1 VPGEKQVVI
10 HDIHVPKDR
19 TERLDRLLADSIAG
33 LSRRRA
39 QQLLAAGLIRVD
51 GRRARKGEM
60 IVGERTIEVELP
72 GAAPAEIPPESEAA
86 LTVLYEDTTCVAVDK
101 PAGRPSHALRAGER
115 GTVANFLA
123 ARFPECTRA
132 GTTPLEGGLVH
143 RLDTATSGVLLAAR
157 SREAWLDLRRQF
169 RERRVVKLYAAVVH
183 GSILEAGEIRRPIE
197 PHPRSR
203 RKVRVLETGEHSA
216 RARPAVT
223 RYTPR
228 TRGAGV
234 TLLEVEIST
243 GVMHQ
248 IRAHLAAIG
257 HPVVGDRIYGSELR
271 TGDRHLLHARRL
283 SFDHPVTSAR
293 IVVESPLAADFVA
306 AVRRLGLGS

>member
-1 VPGEKQVVI
+1 MHKVQ
-10 HDIHVPKDR
+10 VPKDR
-19 TERLDRLLADSIAG
+19 TERLDRLLAESIAG

-39 QQLLAAGLIRVD
+39 QELLAAGLIRID

-60 IVGERTIEVELP
+60 IGGERTLEVEVAVTP
-72 GAAPAEIPPESEAA
+72 PVEIAAESEPG
-86 LTVLYEDTTCVAVDK
+86 LTVLYEDASCVAVDK
-101 PAGRPSHALRAGER
+101 PAGRPSHALRDGER

-123 ARFPECTRA
+123 GRFPECASA
-132 GTTPLEGGLVH
+132 GATPLEAGLVH

-169 RERRVVKLYAAVVH
+169 REGTVGKLYAAVVH

-197 PHPRSR
+197 PHPRNR
-203 RKVRVLETGEHSA
+203 RKVRVLQIGEHSA

-228 TRGAGV
+228 MRAAGV
-234 TLLEVEIST
+234 TLLDVEIST

-257 HPVVGDRIYGSELR
+257 HPVVGDRIYGNDPRPS
-271 TGDRHLLHARRL
+271 DRHLLHAQRL
-283 SFDHPVTSAR
+283 SYDQPATGER
-293 IVVESPLAADFVA
+293 IVVESPLAEDFSA
-306 AVRRLGLGS
+306 ALQRLGLS